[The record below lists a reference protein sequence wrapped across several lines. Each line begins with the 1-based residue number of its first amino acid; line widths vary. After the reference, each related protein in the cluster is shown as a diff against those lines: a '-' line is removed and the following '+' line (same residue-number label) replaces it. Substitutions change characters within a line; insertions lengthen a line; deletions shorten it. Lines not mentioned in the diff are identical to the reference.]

1 MGNVT
6 QLHLNSFFTGKAVH
20 FSVVSHV
27 CCRYS
32 STEFERLYI
41 CCYMLFDSKLQQKL
55 SRREVTEPPL
65 TLHTLLGQ
73 YHILE
78 VLESTLSPKMSYPG
92 LSS

>member
-6 QLHLNSFFTGKAVH
+6 QLDLNFFFTGKSVQ

-32 STEFERLYI
+32 STQFGRLYI
-41 CCYMLFDSKLQQKL
+41 CCYMLFYSKLQQKF
-55 SRREVTEPPL
+55 SRREVTEVPL

-73 YHILE
+73 YRILE
-78 VLESTLSPKMSYPG
+78 VLESTLGPKISYPG